1 MTRLLHPRLAA
12 RRDAT
17 RARSWWGKAW
27 VRALEEAAYT
37 PEELTRARRLARDG
51 AVGAVVT
58 DPGAIVAAVED
69 GEELWTVSCRLPVL
83 EAGAVDAVVEAVAA
97 EAGRVTELLAGRLP
111 IELVEHVEEA
121 GVELLPFG
129 GELES
134 ECTCA
139 AWVDPCP
146 HALAVLSQLA
156 WLLDDDPLLLLH
168 LRGLPR
174 DELLHRLHLSGGA
187 AVDEVDA
194 DLELATTAALAAARL
209 LELVAG
215 DDPERHDEATRVWQ
229 RLW

>member
-27 VRALEEAAYT
+27 VRAVEEAAYT
-37 PEELTRARRLARDG
+37 PEDLTRARKLARDG
-51 AVGAVVT
+51 AVGAVAT

-69 GEELWTVSCRLPVL
+69 GEELWTASCRLPLL
-83 EAGAVDAVVEAVAA
+83 EAEAVDALVEAVAA
-97 EAGRVTELLAGRLP
+97 ESGRVAELLAGRLP
-111 IELVEHVEEA
+111 LDLVEHAEEA

-129 GELES
+129 GELET
-134 ECTCA
+134 ECTCT

-156 WLLDDDPLLLLH
+156 WLLDDHPLLLMH

-174 DELLHRLHLSGGA
+174 DELLHRLHLSAGA
-187 AVDEVDA
+187 AGHEVDA
-194 DLELATTAALAAARL
+194 DLDAALDAAFRAARVLEL
-209 LELVAG
+209 LEEPG
-215 DDPERHDEATRVWQ
+215 HRVDH
-229 RLW
+229 LF